1 VKAEAARPPD
11 AARPPWGL
19 WAFLTLLVWGLF
31 APDRGLYQDDASVM
45 GVVQEAWKSAG
56 VSGLFAPMGA
66 PTRRLLGL
74 PTFLAW
80 LTPEPVF
87 ALQVLYGLTWLAI
100 GWAAWLL
107 ARELISGAPRAAW
120 LAGTLTICATG
131 DFLTASPVALSYQAC
146 TLLGLLGLVCAMRFV
161 NGGPWPWLAAGGACA
176 AASVFTGDGATMA
189 LALAPLLFFA
199 AGGLG
204 GRSATATAAWAVA
217 LVPYGF
223 LLAAAF
229 RAPGSYV
236 SQAAVPLTFAD
247 RLRATLSL
255 TANDLF
261 PWTWPLA
268 RVSFGDAPPRAIPV
282 WIWVAAAICG
292 LLFVMRALRRLP
304 GDPPPHNP
312 ARERLLAVW
321 CAAAAVA
328 CHAAYAGVHFASYF
342 YRTQVFSR
350 VLVSIALGLA
360 ASRLR
365 AGGRAARA
373 AALAG
378 VVVFT
383 GFGIAGGM
391 ERQDMYLATW
401 RRHRVELA
409 SLVEEVPRARP
420 GATLLLVVPHDP
432 AYQAT
437 EAPYLAERWSQLLWE
452 DPATR
457 PGTFLWSEDAHTA
470 CVADGEGFRC
480 RMPEEKKCFEAGAC
494 PGKRLRWDEI
504 ILLTWRPVE
513 GRFRLEDAVPAS
525 LPGDPAPPSG
535 SYRPRDLIL
544 AGPPD
549 PAAKRY
555 LHGDVG
561 LARFLP

>member
-1 VKAEAARPPD
+1 
-11 AARPPWGL
+11 
-19 WAFLTLLVWGLF
+19 
-31 APDRGLYQDDASVM
+31 
-45 GVVQEAWKSAG
+45 
-56 VSGLFAPMGA
+56 
-66 PTRRLLGL
+66 
-74 PTFLAW
+74 
-80 LTPEPVF
+80 
-87 ALQVLYGLTWLAI
+87 
-100 GWAAWLL
+100 
-107 ARELISGAPRAAW
+107 
-120 LAGTLTICATG
+120 
-131 DFLTASPVALSYQAC
+131 
-146 TLLGLLGLVCAMRFV
+146 
-161 NGGPWPWLAAGGACA
+161 
-176 AASVFTGDGATMA
+176 
-189 LALAPLLFFA
+189 
-199 AGGLG
+199 
-204 GRSATATAAWAVA
+204 
-217 LVPYGF
+217 
-223 LLAAAF
+223 
-229 RAPGSYV
+229 V

-350 VLVSIALGLA
+350 VLVSLALGRA
-360 ASRLR
+360 ASRLLG
-365 AGGRAARA
+365 GGRAARA